1 MITHHLKKDQISKID
16 LQEPLLIYG
25 GPGTGKTTLALELL
39 KDTILLR
46 IDTISLKNSKNIKEY
61 ITDALKKRNV
71 TLMFSDTK
79 ENRGL
84 LLDDIHVY
92 YKYDKTSYK
101 LMIEFIKEKQYYHS
115 KIILTCEKT
124 FLKNKELLRLKLNQ
138 FELSYTYSSY
148 YKICLSI
155 INNKKISISSK
166 KQAELIYKSNYN
178 LNKLLS
184 ELDLVTN
191 GKSIIENDTFD
202 SIEIITC
209 NFLMNKYSLQDII
222 RYSEMEET
230 IIGLNLLENS
240 IHFLRPDYYKEVL
253 PIIYDYYV
261 SSDII
266 ETYMISNHI
275 WELRGYLITLSIYS
289 LNYYINRYRSD
300 KEQEYIYNRYI
311 SKSLASINSRNKLI
325 NNNFVYH
332 SMIYYLLYNWK
343 YNWTNE
349 MNEFIIQLINENPKE
364 IEKYRKI
371 FEDIYNCKINF

>member
-155 INNKKISISSK
+155 INNKKLVYRQK
-166 KQAELIYKSNYN
+166 
-178 LNKLLS
+178 NKL
-184 ELDLVTN
+184 N
-191 GKSIIENDTFD
+191 
-202 SIEIITC
+202 
-209 NFLMNKYSLQDII
+209 
-222 RYSEMEET
+222 
-230 IIGLNLLENS
+230 
-240 IHFLRPDYYKEVL
+240 
-253 PIIYDYYV
+253 
-261 SSDII
+261 
-266 ETYMISNHI
+266 
-275 WELRGYLITLSIYS
+275 
-289 LNYYINRYRSD
+289 
-300 KEQEYIYNRYI
+300 
-311 SKSLASINSRNKLI
+311 
-325 NNNFVYH
+325 
-332 SMIYYLLYNWK
+332 
-343 YNWTNE
+343 
-349 MNEFIIQLINENPKE
+349 
-364 IEKYRKI
+364 
-371 FEDIYNCKINF
+371 